1 VAGEGRVE
9 RSQRGQVG
17 APCTESIDA
26 PRNLDRFAFGE
37 EQRFMLR
44 VDERSLEL
52 VRCAAGMFRI
62 ARKGPKVIGENDRQV
77 LGESMG

>member
-1 VAGEGRVE
+1 
-9 RSQRGQVG
+9 
-17 APCTESIDA
+17 
-26 PRNLDRFAFGE
+26 
-37 EQRFMLR
+37 MLR